1 MNIKNIIFLCIVL
14 LNSFL
19 LNCQSKNSD
28 NEEKQRVIAGVLIN
42 NVTGG
47 TNSSSSSSSTV
58 VCSNSAPTFSTL
70 ATAGV
75 TSNCARSGCH
85 VGSSPQSGLDMTS
98 YNSVISKV
106 TPRNGSGSLLYQKV
120 NGGSMQQYTTSQIT
134 TAIFCWIQGG
144 ALP

>member
-19 LNCQSKNSD
+19 VNCQSKNSD

-47 TNSSSSSSSTV
+47 TSSSSSSSSTV

>member
-47 TNSSSSSSSTV
+47 TSSSSSSSSTV

>member
-1 MNIKNIIFLCIVL
+1 MISKIFIYLAYIL
-14 LNSFL
+14 LSIFSF
-19 LNCQSKNSD
+19 NCESKNSD

-47 TNSSSSSSSTV
+47 TSSSSSSSSTV

-134 TAIFCWIQGG
+134 TVIFCWIQGG

>member
-1 MNIKNIIFLCIVL
+1 MNIKNIFFLCIVL

-19 LNCQSKNSD
+19 VNCQSKNSD

-47 TNSSSSSSSTV
+47 TSSSSSSSSTV